1 MPFFYNKL
9 NMDTKRKHI
18 GIIGGGPAALFLFQ
32 KLVQD
37 NLPIEI
43 SIFEKS
49 QRLGAGMP
57 YSSEGANSEH
67 IANVSAHELPDLP
80 QNVYEYLKEN
90 HVFEYPEY
98 YDGNEF
104 NKYKVLPRLLLGDYL
119 ESQFHELLLLADKKN
134 IKVNVHLSSNVLDI
148 VPVTDS
154 TFDVILTDEKRVP
167 IDIAVVCT
175 GHLWKKINE
184 GEISG
189 WYDSPYPPSKLN
201 NIVNTP
207 VAIRGTSLTAIDA
220 VKTLAR
226 NNGQFYKND
235 KGIVEYQLDAKYPK
249 FRIDLFSTGG
259 HLPAIRFHSEEEYFS
274 FKWTMTDDEIHS
286 YRLQN
291 NGFVHLDYVFEN
303 SFKKPLKEK
312 DYNFYKK
319 IQNLSIEEFASTMLE
334 SRDRLNPFDL
344 FRKEYA
350 EAEKSIEEKKTITWK
365 ETLSAFSYA
374 MNYPA
379 KHFPAEDMLRLKKL
393 VMPLITIII
402 AELPQSSAEEIL
414 ALHSQNLLTLTE
426 VDSDSEVKMI
436 DGKITYCFKDENNTE
451 IKKTYDVF
459 VDSIGQKPLDFNEI
473 NFVALKEKGLC
484 SEAFLTFKEIDNT
497 DFTSRDENNQI
508 DIVSGKHV
516 LKVPGVLVGDS
527 FEAVHTDGSH
537 SDNLFFMAVPLIGGL
552 HPDYSGLDF
561 CATAAEKISTKIS
574 GQLQNSSDPSSV
586 DVA

>member
-1 MPFFYNKL
+1 
-9 NMDTKRKHI
+9 MDTKRKHI

-32 KLVQD
+32 KLIQD
-37 NLPIEI
+37 HLPIEI

-57 YSSEGANSEH
+57 YSSEGANPEH
-67 IANVSAHELPDLP
+67 IANVSAHELPALP
-80 QNVYEYLKEN
+80 QNVHEYLKEN

-119 ESQFHELLLLADKKN
+119 ESQFHKLLLLADKKD

-154 TFDVILTDEKRVP
+154 TFDVILSDEKRVQ

-175 GHLWKKINE
+175 GHFWKKINE
-184 GEISG
+184 DTISG

-201 NIVNTP
+201 NIVNIP
-207 VAIRGTSLTAIDA
+207 IAIRGTSLTAIDA

-235 KGIVEYQLDAKYPK
+235 EGILEYRLDSNYPE

-274 FKWTMTDDEIHS
+274 FKWTMTDEEIQS

-312 DYNFYKK
+312 DYSFYEK

-334 SRDRLNPFDL
+334 RRDLLNPFDL
-344 FRKEYA
+344 FRKEYV
-350 EAEKSIEEKKTITWK
+350 EAKKSIEEKKTITWK

-414 ALHSQNLLTLTE
+414 ALYSQNLITLTE
-426 VDSDSEVKMI
+426 VDLDSEVTMI
-436 DGKITYCFKDENNTE
+436 DEKITYCFKDENNTDV
-451 IKKTYDVF
+451 KKTYNVF
-459 VDSIGQKPLDFNEI
+459 IDSIGQKPLHFNEI
-473 NFVALKEKGLC
+473 NFVTLKEKGLC
-484 SEAFLTFKEIDNT
+484 SEAFLTFNEID
-497 DFTSRDENNQI
+497 DKDISVKEVSKQI
-508 DIVSGKHV
+508 DIISGKHV
-516 LKVPGVLVGDS
+516 LKVPGVLVGDC
-527 FEAVHTDGSH
+527 FEAVYKDGSH

-561 CATAAEKISTKIS
+561 CATAAKKISKKIS
-574 GQLQNSSDPSSV
+574 NQLQNSSDSSSV